1 MQEVSLTT
9 AANQQP
15 QNNNSK
21 INEDLTTTT
30 TKATATTTTTT
41 TTTTATATKAV
52 TVKSTHSNTKNPK
65 LSGVSQPLKKLNL
78 TVLLHFKI
86 LLC

>member
-30 TKATATTTTTT
+30 TKATATTTA
-41 TTTTATATKAV
+41 TTTTAIATKAV